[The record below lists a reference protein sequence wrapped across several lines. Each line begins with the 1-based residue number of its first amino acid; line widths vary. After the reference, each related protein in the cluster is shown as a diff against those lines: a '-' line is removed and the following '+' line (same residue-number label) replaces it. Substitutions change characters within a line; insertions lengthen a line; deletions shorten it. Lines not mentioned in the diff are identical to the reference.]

1 MGKLRVVI
9 PVILALSIAA
19 AGSLFLYR
27 YMKGMQA
34 SSKAVK
40 VESEAVPILVAAIDL
55 PWGTKISQDMLKTV
69 HFLKGSL
76 PLTYFSDPSEL
87 VERVIITPLKQ
98 NDPFT
103 ESRLAPTDVKVGGV
117 AAILSVG
124 KRAIAVKGDK
134 VIGISGFIKPGDRV
148 DVLVT
153 LNDPETKMAT
163 TKIVLNNILILAA
176 GKQMKENKDGKPS
189 AVDVFT
195 LEVTPEDG
203 EKLALAAAKGKLQF
217 ALRNQIDTGIVL
229 TRGATIDR
237 TLASYRGASENRNV
251 TSKGADT
258 KIQKVSKR
266 VYTVEAIRGG
276 RIIKKKLEF

>member
-117 AAILSVG
+117 AAILSPG

-153 LNDPETKMAT
+153 LKDPETKMAT

-217 ALRNQIDTGIVL
+217 ALRNQIDTETVL

-251 TSKGADT
+251 KSKGTGT

-276 RIIKKKLEF
+276 RIIKKKFEF